1 MKRIIIDPLKR
12 SKVSTKRRIRKSQI
26 LRALKKQGTLSYT
39 EIAQITQFSLPMV
52 SNLIRELINERFV
65 IPVAPGP
72 LKVGRPPNALR
83 LNPEAGY
90 ILGID
95 IGHTHIKAILLNLL
109 QEVVLEENVLT
120 ENLENNDLVLTN
132 LREIK
137 DLVLDKAAIKN
148 NKLLGT
154 GIAIPGLVNA
164 SSGSS
169 FTYLN
174 IEHTTTREMLEDALG
189 TIVRIEND
197 VKAMALGELEFG
209 QARNLND
216 VACINLGW
224 GIGMGLIL
232 NGEIYY
238 GKSGFAG
245 EFGHITVVDNG
256 SLCVCGK
263 RGCLETVSSG
273 RAIGDITRKRLQ
285 NGEESRIRSAV
296 KALED
301 IDEEA
306 VVQYARMGDQM
317 CIEVL
322 QKAGAYLGR
331 SIGEIIN
338 LFNPEL
344 IILGGRG
351 SEAGEFILHPIRTTA
366 LRHSLVQLGL
376 DTKIVCS
383 ELGDR
388 AGCLGASTLITR
400 EIFDIAHIDVGMY
413 V

>member
-1 MKRIIIDPLKR
+1 MKGIIIDPKKR
-12 SKVSTKRRIRKSQI
+12 GKVSTKRRIRKSQI
-26 LRALKKQGTLSYT
+26 LRALKQKGTLSYT
-39 EIAQITQFSLPMV
+39 EIAHITQFSLPMV
-52 SNLIRELINERFV
+52 SNLIQELIDERFV

-109 QEVVLEENVLT
+109 QEIVVEQNILTTDIENS
-120 ENLENNDLVLTN
+120 DLVLKN
-132 LREIK
+132 LIK
-137 DLVLDKAAIKN
+137 IKN
-148 NKLLGT
+148 QVLQNAGIQNDRILGT
-154 GIAIPGLVNA
+154 GVAIPGLVN
-164 SSGSS
+164 SGTGWSY
-169 FTYLN
+169 TYLHKD
-174 IEHTTTREMLEDALG
+174 ELPTREFLEEALG
-189 TIVRIEND
+189 TFVQIEND

-209 QARNLND
+209 QAKNLTN

-232 NGEIYY
+232 NGSIYY

-256 SLCVCGK
+256 SLCHCGK

-273 RAIGDITRKRLQ
+273 RAIGEIARKRLKK
-285 NGEESRIRSAV
+285 GEESRLRSDI

-301 IDEEA
+301 IDEET
-306 VVQYARMGDQM
+306 VVRYARKGDLM
-317 CIEVL
+317 CIDVL
-322 QKAGAYLGR
+322 QQAGEHLGR

-351 SEAGEFILHPIRTTA
+351 SEAGEFILHPIRTVA
-366 LRHSLVQLGL
+366 LRHSLVELGL

-383 ELGDR
+383 ELGNR

-400 EIFDIAHIDVGMY
+400 EIFDIIHIDVGMY

>member
-1 MKRIIIDPLKR
+1 MKATVIDPHKR
-12 SKVSTKRRIRKSQI
+12 SKVLTKRQIRKSQI
-26 LRALKKQGTLSYT
+26 LRALKQNGTLSYT
-39 EIAQITQFSLPMV
+39 EIAQITQFSLPMI
-52 SNLIRELINERFV
+52 SNLIQELINEEFV
-65 IPVAPGP
+65 VPVAPGT

-90 ILGID
+90 VLGID

-109 QEVVLEENVLT
+109 QEPVVEENILT
-120 ENLENNDLVLTN
+120 TNLENSKLVLSN
-132 LREIK
+132 LIELKGQVIK
-137 DLVLDKAAIKN
+137 KAGVRNDKI
-148 NKLLGT
+148 LGT
-154 GIAIPGLVNA
+154 GIAIPGLVNSA
-164 SSGSS
+164 TGCSY
-169 FTYLN
+169 TYLSN
-174 IEHTTTREMLEDALG
+174 EERSTREVLEGALG
-189 TIVRIEND
+189 TGVRIEND
-197 VKAMALGELEFG
+197 VKAMALGEVEFG
-209 QARNLND
+209 QAKNLKD

-232 NGEIYY
+232 NGSIYY

-256 SLCVCGK
+256 SLCHCGK
-263 RGCLETVSSG
+263 RGCLETISSG
-273 RAIGDITRKRLQ
+273 RAIGEIARKRLK
-285 NGEESRIRSAV
+285 NGEESQIRNDI

-301 IDEEA
+301 VDEETI
-306 VVQYARMGDQM
+306 VRYARKGDQM

-322 QKAGAYLGR
+322 QHAGDYIGR

-351 SEAGEFILHPIRTTA
+351 SEAGEFILHPIRTAA
-366 LRHSLVQLGL
+366 LRHSLVELGL

-388 AGCLGASTLITR
+388 AGCLGATTLITR
-400 EIFDIAHIDVGMY
+400 EIFDVTHIDVSRY